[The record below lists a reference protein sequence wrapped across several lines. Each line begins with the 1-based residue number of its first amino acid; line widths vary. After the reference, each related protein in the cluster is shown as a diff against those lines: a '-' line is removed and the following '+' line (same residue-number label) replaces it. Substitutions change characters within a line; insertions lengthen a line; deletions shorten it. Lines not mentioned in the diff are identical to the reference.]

1 MKTVSDLINRLVV
14 KRFFIV
20 MMLGMICSLS
30 AWADISTTSQQLDD
44 FSFKKGLTAHG
55 GLTFS
60 NEFYSGSDSLVRR
73 DPYAYFLNG
82 NLNMNLW
89 GISLPFSFS
98 YSNTQISYTQP
109 FNKFK
114 LDPSYK
120 WVHLLVGTNTMEMS
134 PYTLSDH
141 EFTGV
146 GVELTPGKWKIAGMY
161 GRLNK
166 AVEYDP
172 MVNNYNT
179 VAFVLAVPPED
190 NLASRSWRSYL
201 RGWC

>member
-20 MMLGMICSLS
+20 MMSGMICSLS

-89 GISLPFSFS
+89 GISMPFSFS
-98 YSNTQISYTQP
+98 YSNTQISYTILYCGTHGLMADIRVDQVIE
-109 FNKFK
+109 FQGLF
-114 LDPSYK
+114 LDRMRASHSK
-120 WVHLLVGTNTMEMS
+120 ILEELGAGIVSDGAGAAIERVAADICRHL
-134 PYTLSDH
+134 
-141 EFTGV
+141 
-146 GVELTPGKWKIAGMY
+146 GK
-161 GRLNK
+161 
-166 AVEYDP
+166 
-172 MVNNYNT
+172 
-179 VAFVLAVPPED
+179 
-190 NLASRSWRSYL
+190 
-201 RGWC
+201 